1 MKEVIT
7 MSKEEVNRHHVI
19 RTVLEHKLPQSKAAA
34 ILDLGLRQIKRLCAQ
49 VRKEGARG
57 VVHGLRGRPSN
68 SRKDPEFLEQVLSA
82 IHDPLW
88 EGFGPTFAQEK
99 LEQYYGIKLGKETLR
114 QLMLGSGIWK
124 RRRKGWR
131 HRSWRARRHCIGML
145 VQLDGSIHDWFE
157 GRGPKC
163 VLLIFIDDA
172 TSEILHGEFVTAEA
186 TSTLMQSTWNYLK
199 KCGRPMAFYVDK
211 GSVYKIN
218 KGSESLLEDRITQ
231 FSRAMGELDINV
243 IFANSP
249 QAKGRVERG
258 FGTHQDRL
266 IKELRLRGIS
276 DMAEANRYLWNE
288 YIPEHNERFA
298 VAPARSGNAHRPLLE
313 AHKLEETLS
322 LRHERTV
329 CNDYTISYA
338 PGFLQILEHQ
348 QVRIKPGDKVEV
360 EERLDGTRH
369 VRFKD
374 VYLNYKTIPKRP
386 YRPLLKAQPS
396 RAKIYDDSRTTGRGS
411 KPGPD
416 HPWKRLFLR
425 GPHKVGL
432 PSSSVRGL

>member
-1 MKEVIT
+1 MEEVIT
-7 MSKEEVNRHHVI
+7 MSKEEVNRHYVI
-19 RTVLEHKLPQSKAAA
+19 RTVLERKLPQSKAAA

-49 VRKEGARG
+49 VRKDGAHG
-57 VVHGLRGRPSN
+57 IVHGLRGKPSN
-68 SRKDPEFLEQVLSA
+68 NRKDPELLEMVLSA
-82 IHDPLW
+82 LHDPLW
-88 EGFGPTFAQEK
+88 DGFGPVFASEK
-99 LEQYYGIKLGKETLR
+99 LSELHGIKLSKETVRWLKMR
-114 QLMLGSGIWK
+114 TGIWK
-124 RRRKGWR
+124 VRRKGWR
-131 HRSWRARRHCIGML
+131 HRSWRARRRVIGLL

-172 TSEILHGEFVTAEA
+172 TSEILYGEFVKAEA
-186 TSTLMQSTWNYLK
+186 TLTLMQSTWNYLEK
-199 KCGRPMAFYVDK
+199 RGRPMAFYVDK

-218 KGSESLLEDRITQ
+218 KGSESLQEDRITQ
-231 FSRAMGELDINV
+231 FTRAMGELAVEV

-276 DMAEANRYLWNE
+276 DMAEANRYLRDQ
-288 YIPEHNERFA
+288 YIPEHNARFA
-298 VAPARSGNAHRPLLE
+298 VAPARSGDAHRPLLE
-313 AHKLEETLS
+313 AHKLEERLS
-322 LRHERTV
+322 LRHERTL
-329 CNDYTISYA
+329 CNDNTLSYS
-338 PGFLQILEHQ
+338 PGHLQILEHQ
-348 QVRIKPGDKVEV
+348 LVRVGPGDKVEV

-369 VRFKD
+369 VRFKGT
-374 VYLNYKTIPKRP
+374 YLNYKTIPKRP

-396 RAKIYDDSRTTGRGS
+396 RAKIYDDPRITGRGS

-416 HPWKRLFLR
+416 HPWKRLFLH

-432 PSSSVRGL
+432 PSASVRGL

>member
-1 MKEVIT
+1 
-7 MSKEEVNRHHVI
+7 
-19 RTVLEHKLPQSKAAA
+19 
-34 ILDLGLRQIKRLCAQ
+34 
-49 VRKEGARG
+49 
-57 VVHGLRGRPSN
+57 
-68 SRKDPEFLEQVLSA
+68 
-82 IHDPLW
+82 
-88 EGFGPTFAQEK
+88 
-99 LEQYYGIKLGKETLR
+99 
-114 QLMLGSGIWK
+114 
-124 RRRKGWR
+124 
-131 HRSWRARRHCIGML
+131 ML

-186 TSTLMQSTWNYLK
+186 TLTLMQSTWNYLK
-199 KCGRPMAFYVDK
+199 KRGRPMAFYVDK

-218 KGSESLLEDRITQ
+218 KGSESLQEDRVTQ
-231 FSRAMGELDINV
+231 FSRAMEELDINV

-276 DMAEANRYLWNE
+276 DMAEANRYLWE
-288 YIPEHNERFA
+288 HYIPRHNARFA
-298 VAPARSGNAHRPLLE
+298 VAPARSGDAHRPLLE
-313 AHKLEETLS
+313 AQKLEEVLS

-329 CNDYTISYA
+329 ANDYTISYR

-348 QVRIKPGDKVEV
+348 PVRVGPGDKVEV

-369 VRFKD
+369 LRFKG

-386 YRPLLKAQPS
+386 YRALLKAQPS
-396 RAKIYDDSRTTGRGS
+396 RLEQMHGYKPKGVGS
-411 KPGPD
+411 KPAKD
-416 HPWKRLFLR
+416 HPWRRLFLN

-432 PSSSVRGL
+432 PAANVRGL